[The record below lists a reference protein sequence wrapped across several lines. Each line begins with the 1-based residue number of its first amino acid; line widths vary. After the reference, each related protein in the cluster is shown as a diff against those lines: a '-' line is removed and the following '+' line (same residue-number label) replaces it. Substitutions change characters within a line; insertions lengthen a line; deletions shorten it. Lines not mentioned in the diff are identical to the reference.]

1 MSRSR
6 KDVRPRRTQVRWKGR
21 TLLALLVL
29 GALGLGAAPASA
41 APDEAE
47 RKILE
52 GKLETRSDVNWVAAI
67 LSNGSESRFQRQF
80 CGGALVSPR
89 YVLTAAHCVVE
100 GETGEVRPTST
111 TQVLLGT
118 KNLNKGGRL
127 RRVDKIRVFPGY
139 ESSPHYGDM
148 ALLRL
153 KSSVPYRPARL
164 VAEGT
169 HYVDDDG
176 YIAGWGNMA
185 PVESG
190 ESNFPR
196 MLRSAFIPIISD
208 EFCAAN
214 DEDFNGEVMLCAGY
228 QDGTPD
234 TCGGDSGGPLAR
246 KVDGRWRLVG
256 VTSYGKPGCG
266 SVDTYGVYAWV
277 GSSILRGWLKQYI
290 S

>member
-1 MSRSR
+1 MSSSR
-6 KDVRPRRTQVRWKGR
+6 KDARARRTQVRWKTR

-41 APDEAE
+41 SSAEAE

-52 GKLETRSDVNWVAAI
+52 GKLETRSDVNWVAGI
-67 LSNGSESRFQRQF
+67 LRSGSDSRYERQF

-89 YVLTAAHCVVE
+89 YVLTAAHCVVDDE
-100 GETGEVRPTST
+100 DGEVRPASK

-118 KNLNKGGRL
+118 KNLNRGGRL
-127 RRVDKIRVFPGY
+127 RKVDKIRAFPDY
-139 ESSPHYGDM
+139 QPFSHYGDV

-153 KSSVPYRPARL
+153 ESSVPYRPARL
-164 VAEGT
+164 VGEGT
-169 HYVDDDG
+169 HYVDNSG

-185 PVESG
+185 SIESG
-190 ESNFPR
+190 GSDFPR

-208 EFCAAN
+208 SFCAAN
-214 DEDFNGEVMLCAGY
+214 DEDFDGDVMLCAGY
-228 QDGTPD
+228 QDGSPD

-246 KVDGRWRLVG
+246 KVDGRWRIVG

-266 SVDTYGVYAWV
+266 SYDTYGVYSWV
-277 GSSILRGWLKQYI
+277 GSSILRGWLRQYI